1 VNSAAVNRTDRRKGA
16 VRYRC
21 RLVWTNVLAT
31 CLLFV
36 QAVGAQDVT
45 EASLKA
51 AFTFNFAQFTT
62 WPGDVLPSSAE
73 LMACVLGDNS
83 VFDALERTARTRQL
97 AGHIVVVTQM
107 TSVSSLGMCHLLYV
121 SSVPQARVAAVL
133 SAVRGQS
140 VLTVSD
146 ADDFAER
153 GGIAQIFVER
163 GKMRFDLNYGVAK
176 RVRLQMSSRLLVL
189 AAHVF
194 DGPPPA
200 TVP

>member
-1 VNSAAVNRTDRRKGA
+1 VTEAPRRGGTG
-16 VRYRC
+16 RS
-21 RLVWTNVLAT
+21 RLRLIWTNVLAV
-31 CLLFV
+31 CLLCV
-36 QAVGAQDVT
+36 QAVGAQDVN

-51 AFTFNFAQFTT
+51 AFTLNFAQFTT
-62 WPGDVLPSSAE
+62 WPGDVLPSSAA

-97 AGHIVVVTQM
+97 AGHIVSVTQM
-107 TSVSSLGMCHLLYV
+107 TSSSSLGMCHLLYV
-121 SSVPQARVAAVL
+121 SAVPQERVAAVL

-146 ADDFAER
+146 SDDFAER

-163 GKMRFDLNYGVAK
+163 GKMRFDLNYGLAK
-176 RVRLQMSSRLLVL
+176 RVRLQMSSKFLVL

-194 DGPPPA
+194 DSPTAP
-200 TVP
+200 